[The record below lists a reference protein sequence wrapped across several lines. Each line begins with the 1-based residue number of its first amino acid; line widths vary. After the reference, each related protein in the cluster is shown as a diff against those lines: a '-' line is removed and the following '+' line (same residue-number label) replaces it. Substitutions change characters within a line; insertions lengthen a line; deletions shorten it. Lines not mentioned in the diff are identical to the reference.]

1 MLRGESSTPV
11 HRLREWLERAQM
23 LDTRGKAVLPFGLEA
38 IDRHLLGGGLALG
51 RLHEFMEGGAETEY
65 AAAATLFVAG
75 IAARLRGPVLW
86 FLHGQDLFAP
96 ALSRVGLNPDRVI
109 YCETRNDVDAL
120 AGMETGLRRAGLAA
134 VIGEV
139 IRLPLNASRR
149 LHLAAEQHRI
159 TALVIRRWHT
169 RAQRALV
176 DQPTSAV
183 TRWKISPCAGED
195 DHFHG
200 LPRARWTLELL
211 RARGSDPHSWIVEAC
226 DAQGCLAFPATMAD
240 RPLAAEE
247 LRAAAG

>member
-109 YCETRNDVDAL
+109 YCEIRNDVDAL

-149 LHLAAEQHRI
+149 LHLAAEQHRT